1 MPEAGAVTASRA
13 FVRFAR
19 IVDEINRRFGVVAEW
34 LVLFAALASAGNA
47 LMRYLFSYS
56 SNGYLEAQWYMFG
69 AVVLLGAPYTFRMN
83 EHVRVDV
90 IYSALLAARTPV
102 GRHFRHSRL
111 PAAGDDLPHLADLG
125 AVLGRLR
132 AGRASSQYGGLI
144 RWPIKLVLPVG
155 FALLALQGLS
165 ETGEAHRGA
174 RRRPRAATRP
184 TSGRSNDRRHP
195 ARRRS
200 D

>member
-1 MPEAGAVTASRA
+1 MPEAGTVTASRA

-19 IVDEINRRFGVVAEW
+19 MVDEINRRFGVVAEW

-90 IYSALLAARTPV
+90 IYGLLTPRARLWVDIFGIALFLLPAMALLTWLTWSQFWVAFEQGER
-102 GRHFRHSRL
+102 
-111 PAAGDDLPHLADLG
+111 
-125 AVLGRLR
+125 
-132 AGRASSQYGGLI
+132 SSQYGGLI
-144 RWPIKLVLPVG
+144 RWPIKLVLPLG

-165 ETGEAHRGA
+165 EMAKRIAMLAGGLRLDATYE
-174 RRRPRAATRP
+174 RPVQ
-184 TSGRSNDRRHP
+184 
-195 ARRRS
+195 
-200 D
+200 